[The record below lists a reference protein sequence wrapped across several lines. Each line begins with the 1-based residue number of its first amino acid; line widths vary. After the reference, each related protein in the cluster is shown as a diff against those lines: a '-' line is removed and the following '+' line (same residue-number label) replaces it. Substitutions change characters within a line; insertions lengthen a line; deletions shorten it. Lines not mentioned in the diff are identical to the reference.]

1 MDWVGLVGDVRA
13 LALPH
18 PPYSPSFP
26 PVSLSSPFVYDRN
39 SKCPRLFFVF
49 RACVLSCLLLLDS
62 FFSTGIGSFVC
73 FFVSSHLV
81 LVFSCS
87 FLFLV
92 SFLLPPASDVFR
104 SSPVVGGGDGTSTP
118 KTKWER
124 SDTTQPLIFFTRCLF
139 SSFVVL
145 LFSCFCFFF
154 IANVSRG
161 QLRAPRTI
169 LVVESWVLC
178 GGSRGG
184 EGVG

>member
-1 MDWVGLVGDVRA
+1 MGWVGLVGDVRA

-49 RACVLSCLLLLDS
+49 HACVLSCLLLLAS

-104 SSPVVGGGDGTSTP
+104 SPVVGGGTEQAHQKQSGREAIQHSL
-118 KTKWER
+118 
-124 SDTTQPLIFFTRCLF
+124 SF
-139 SSFVVL
+139 SSHGVFFHLSLSCCSPASVF
-145 LFSCFCFFF
+145 FS
-154 IANVSRG
+154 
-161 QLRAPRTI
+161 LRTSAEDNCALP
-169 LVVESWVLC
+169 EQA
-178 GGSRGG
+178 
-184 EGVG
+184 